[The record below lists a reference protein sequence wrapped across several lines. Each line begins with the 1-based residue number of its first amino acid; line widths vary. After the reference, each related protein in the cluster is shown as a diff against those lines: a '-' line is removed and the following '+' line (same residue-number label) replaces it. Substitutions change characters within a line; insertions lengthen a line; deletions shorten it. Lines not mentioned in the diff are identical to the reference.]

1 MIRRGDVIMI
11 DLPFAD
17 GSGSKVR
24 PVLVVAND
32 QDNRRLNSTVV
43 AMITGNIQHA
53 DEPTQVLIDPQTAA
67 EKACGLTGASVVK
80 CQILFTVAQSKV
92 IRHLG
97 CVSSDALK
105 KVDQAL
111 KAALSLS

>member
-1 MIRRGDVIMI
+1 MLI
-11 DLPFAD
+11 DFPFSD

-43 AMITGNIQHA
+43 TMITGNVQHA
-53 DEPTQVLIDPQTAA
+53 HEPTQVLIDPQTNA
-67 EKACGLTGASVVK
+67 EKASGLSGASVVK
-80 CQILFTVAQSKV
+80 CQILFTVSQSKV
-92 IRHLG
+92 IRHLAR
-97 CVSSDALK
+97 VSPGTLK

-111 KAALSLS
+111 KVALSLT